1 MDRLSK
7 LIALASLFL
16 AASVLGTSCSILKTD
31 PETGETV
38 LDLEALE
45 RQLGLLVADARDLS
59 STFEATNP
67 EFALA
72 ANEVAEALEEVRLEA
87 VRMRETGEGNI
98 GATAQTALAVLEG
111 VLNVVLDDPD
121 ERQAAQAY
129 VLAAKVLL
137 RRIEAA
143 EG

>member
-1 MDRLSK
+1 MDRFSK

-16 AASVLGTSCSILKTD
+16 ASCLLGTSCSILKTD

-45 RQLGLLVADARDLS
+45 RQLGLLVEDARDLS
-59 STFEATNP
+59 ETFEPTNP
-67 EFALA
+67 KFSMA

-87 VRMRETGEGNI
+87 VRIQETGEGNLR
-98 GATAQTALAVLEG
+98 ATAQTALAVLEG

-129 VLAAKVLL
+129 VLTAKILL
-137 RRIEAA
+137 RRIEASS
-143 EG
+143 